1 MAASLVLTAPVH
13 LAAPA
18 MLAAA
23 GWVLGSADGPLTTLL
38 AVALVLAAVGSWPRR
53 SPRFDPA
60 ASLTARQA
68 PTTFAVLY
76 RVGAQVGAPRLHQL
90 DLTPGLGSRAHRSGL
105 LRRPVLEV
113 GAVGWAALSDQGR
126 VAMVAHEM
134 VHLVRPELRS
144 ERFAGRAGAVLEE
157 WRLIAGGEHPRR
169 AGDAEDARR
178 FVTSVSAV
186 LLAPVRAV
194 VVLWSRLL
202 LRLQA
207 PVTAQGELVADALAA
222 RTAGVDA
229 LHEVWDLG
237 LGAATWETALTRGL
251 SGQADLLTC
260 VRDAVAAVS
269 PETVQQRRRSA
280 AETGHRVDPDHPA
293 TDLRRFAL
301 GRSAVG
307 EPRVVMTGAE
317 SRAIEV
323 ELGTGLAA
331 ALRDTAQALRYAAP
345 GSSLGQRSSDAV
357 RRHTRARNELDTA
370 GGG

>member
-1 MAASLVLTAPVH
+1 MVLAAPVH
-13 LAAPA
+13 LAAPVI
-18 MLAAA
+18 LAAA
-23 GWVLGSADGPLTTLL
+23 GWVLVSTDGPLATLL
-38 AVALVLAAVGSWPRR
+38 AVVLMLAAVGSWPRR
-53 SPRFDPA
+53 ARRFDPA
-60 ASLTARQA
+60 ASLTASQA
-68 PTTFAVLY
+68 PATFAVLD
-76 RVGAQVGAPRLHQL
+76 RVSAQVGAPRLHRL
-90 DLTPGLGSRAHRSGL
+90 DLTPGLASRVRRSGL

-134 VHLVRPELRS
+134 GHLARAELRW
-144 ERFAGRAGAVLEE
+144 ERITGRAEDVLEE

-194 VVLWSRLL
+194 VVLWSRSL

-207 PVTAQGELVADALAA
+207 PITAQGELVADASAA
-222 RTAGVDA
+222 RTAGVAA

-251 SGQADLLTC
+251 SGHEDLLAC
-260 VRDAVAAVS
+260 LRHAVAAVPS
-269 PETVQQRRRSA
+269 QTVEQRRRSA
-280 AETGHRVDPDHPA
+280 AEAGHRVDPDHPA
-293 TDLRRFAL
+293 TDLRRVAL
-301 GRSAVG
+301 DRSAVG
-307 EPRVVMTGAE
+307 EPLVVVTGRE
-317 SRAIEV
+317 SRASEV
-323 ELGTGLAA
+323 ELGAGLAG
-331 ALRDTAQALRYAAP
+331 ALRESAQALRYAAP
-345 GSSLGQRSSDAV
+345 GSSLGQRSTDAV